1 MLVLLASCGPNK
13 HVNAWDRQSSALD
26 PVGITSKKMAAKNKA
41 EQAFYKPGE
50 AVTFKKDRMMVFEQN
65 PESNFSTSGTVRG
78 GVKTGKVLVC
88 GDLFAKVEFE
98 DGSQGYV
105 SLSEIV
111 NPQEMMGFYPVSA
124 SDLIGPDGALLP
136 LPSNMG
142 AVSPE
147 AAAGGPIALVE
158 PDDLSQIDVHTRKL
172 AIVGVKGEPKTP
184 EEMDAIL
191 AERRANWKPKA
202 PKYTKGLLKL
212 YSQHAVSPMKGA
224 YME

>member
-1 MLVLLASCGPNK
+1 MKLALLPYALLVLLASCGTNK

-41 EQAFYKPGE
+41 DQAMYKPGE
-50 AVTFKKDRMMVFEQN
+50 SVTFKKEKMMVFQQN

-78 GVKTGKVLVC
+78 DVKNAKVLVC

-111 NPQEMMGFYPVSA
+111 NPQEMMGFYPVSTP
-124 SDLIGPDGALLP
+124 DMIGPDGMLLP
-136 LPSNMG
+136 LPANMG

-147 AAAGGPIALVE
+147 AASASREL
-158 PDDLSQIDVHTRKL
+158 DLSRMNTSLSPVPPSASSSPAAGAAPQAPPPVNMPL
-172 AIVGVKGEPKTP
+172 PASSVK
-184 EEMDAIL
+184 
-191 AERRANWKPKA
+191 
-202 PKYTKGLLKL
+202 
-212 YSQHAVSPMKGA
+212 Q
-224 YME
+224 

>member
-1 MLVLLASCGPNK
+1 
-13 HVNAWDRQSSALD
+13 
-26 PVGITSKKMAAKNKA
+26 
-41 EQAFYKPGE
+41 
-50 AVTFKKDRMMVFEQN
+50 MVFEQN

-147 AAAGGPIALVE
+147 AAAASRELDISRMNTSLV
-158 PDDLSQIDVHTRKL
+158 PVPNS
-172 AIVGVKGEPKTP
+172 
-184 EEMDAIL
+184 
-191 AERRANWKPKA
+191 
-202 PKYTKGLLKL
+202 
-212 YSQHAVSPMKGA
+212 VSPSGA
-224 YME
+224 ASQEAPPENVPLPESSVKQ

>member
-1 MLVLLASCGPNK
+1 MKLLFLPSALLVLLASCGPNK

-65 PESNFSTSGTVRG
+65 PESNFSTSGIVRG

-111 NPQEMMGFYPVSA
+111 NPQEMMVFYPVSA

-147 AAAGGPIALVE
+147 AAAASRELDISRMNTSLV
-158 PDDLSQIDVHTRKL
+158 PVPNS
-172 AIVGVKGEPKTP
+172 
-184 EEMDAIL
+184 
-191 AERRANWKPKA
+191 
-202 PKYTKGLLKL
+202 
-212 YSQHAVSPMKGA
+212 VSPSGA
-224 YME
+224 APQEAPPENVPLPESSVKQ

>member
-1 MLVLLASCGPNK
+1 
-13 HVNAWDRQSSALD
+13 
-26 PVGITSKKMAAKNKA
+26 MAAKNKA

-147 AAAGGPIALVE
+147 AAAASRELDISRMNTSLVRASNRVGFIVAAS
-158 PDDLSQIDVHTRKL
+158 LGAVVHL
-172 AIVGVKGEPKTP
+172 IGHLVGFCPFLP
-184 EEMDAIL
+184 
-191 AERRANWKPKA
+191 
-202 PKYTKGLLKL
+202 
-212 YSQHAVSPMKGA
+212 
-224 YME
+224 